1 MPRASAAF
9 RKLLALAT
17 STNSAMSF
25 KWFNGLLHKWKDDF
39 YTAGFILIMEWCTK
53 ESNEWR
59 LTYFGG
65 TARGYIDYA
74 ALSARADAVHDRRL
88 D

>member
-25 KWFNGLLHKWKDDF
+25 KWFNGLLQKWKDDF
-39 YTAGFILIMEWCTK
+39 YPARFILILEWFTRD
-53 ESNEWR
+53 SNEWR
-59 LTYFGG
+59 PK
-65 TARGYIDYA
+65 
-74 ALSARADAVHDRRL
+74 
-88 D
+88 